1 MSTGTDPPGAAARMG
16 VLVDKILAAVPES
29 MVLVSGL
36 MPMSNQAA
44 EKLSVSDANF
54 EMLRGFV
61 LLFDR
66 NQKWRL
72 TLNLCTRW
80 KHITL
85 DFAKW

>member
-44 EKLSVSDANF
+44 EKLSVSYANC
-54 EMLRGFV
+54 ESLREFV

-66 NQKWRL
+66 NYERKL
-72 TLNLCTRW
+72 TLNLCTR
-80 KHITL
+80 
-85 DFAKW
+85 